1 MAVCYGNRRCCVLD
15 DLALL
20 PLLMRSPSPLIL
32 LLALLV
38 LTDVALGQCVMCK
51 AVAEDSAAE
60 GAVGRGINQGILY
73 IMAVPYLLLGVFGY
87 FVYKNRGLVE

>member
-1 MAVCYGNRRCCVLD
+1 MRG
-15 DLALL
+15 LAF
-20 PLLMRSPSPLIL
+20 
-32 LLALLV
+32 AFLLV
-38 LTDVALGQCVMCK
+38 LLMWSDAVLWGQCVMCK

-87 FVYKNRGLVE
+87 LVYKKWNLVD